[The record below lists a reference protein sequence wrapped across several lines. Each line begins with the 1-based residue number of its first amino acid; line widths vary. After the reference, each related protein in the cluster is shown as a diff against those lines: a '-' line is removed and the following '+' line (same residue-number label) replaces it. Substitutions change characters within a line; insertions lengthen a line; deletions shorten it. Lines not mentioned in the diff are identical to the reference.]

1 LSVGVCIGV
10 FDTPGSNYHW
20 NVQIIKFI
28 IVLILVGV
36 LGGLLTSLGLALS
49 SKSLQDREKS
59 RPFEC
64 GFNPKTVSR
73 LPFSLRF
80 FLIAVIF
87 LIFDVELLLIF
98 PVVLRIFSLRPTA
111 VGITLVIFLV
121 ILFAGLI
128 HESNQGRL
136 DWAR

>member
-64 GFNPKTVSR
+64 GFDPKTVSR

-98 PVVLRIFSLRPTA
+98 PVVLRIFSLRSTA